1 LLPGHDYSS
10 NITATYYLDSVL
22 LRRSVQQLPKAP
34 FCPDPV
40 ILDFLGDFRTD
51 QAFISQYFALIHPW
65 IPFLSKKAF
74 RERTVN
80 PLSSAWPWNV
90 LLLTAMRLLTT
101 PLLDPNP
108 RSTFYITLRANVC
121 AAVDSGLIEIR
132 IYQAM
137 LLVAA
142 YELGHGIYPAAYMTV
157 GTCIRY
163 GTALGL
169 DRSLEG
175 GSGHP
180 QDDLEA
186 EERRRSWWTVLLL
199 DKYLSLGFTDRKPMA
214 TCPGK
219 DAMLPADDG
228 LWEKADQT
236 QIYPRRLTEPLSA
249 EMGRFC
255 LTAQVVILLERIVQ
269 NISDTSSHDEFRKEE
284 AKALDDTAAALTNVA
299 LEEARSRG
307 INVCSPVTA
316 CYSARMLLRDP
327 ERAGTLRPETPDGH
341 TVEFEIAGAMLTI
354 ARTACALSRP
364 CGEEEYEPFCL
375 EAQYRCGIFFARR
388 YQSHENHEDLEALE
402 SIKNMLRVVN
412 GRWKLAGLYL
422 QMLEAR
428 SLSGIL

>member
-1 LLPGHDYSS
+1 
-10 NITATYYLDSVL
+10 
-22 LRRSVQQLPKAP
+22 
-34 FCPDPV
+34 
-40 ILDFLGDFRTD
+40 
-51 QAFISQYFALIHPW
+51 
-65 IPFLSKKAF
+65 
-74 RERTVN
+74 
-80 PLSSAWPWNV
+80 
-90 LLLTAMRLLTT
+90 
-101 PLLDPNP
+101 
-108 RSTFYITLRANVC
+108 
-121 AAVDSGLIEIR
+121 
-132 IYQAM
+132 M

-180 QDDLEA
+180 QNDLEA
-186 EERRRSWWTVLLL
+186 EEQRRSWWTVLLL

-219 DAMLPADDG
+219 DAILPADDG

-236 QIYPRRLTEPLSA
+236 QLYPRRLTEPLSA

-255 LTAQVVILLERIVQ
+255 LTAQVAILLERIIQ
-269 NISDTSSHDEFRKEE
+269 NISDTSSQDEFRKEE
-284 AKALDDTAAALTNVA
+284 AKALDNTAAALTNVA

-307 INVCSPVTA
+307 INVCSPITA

-327 ERAGTLRPETPDGH
+327 ERAGALRPETPSGH
-341 TVEFEIAGAMLTI
+341 ILYNSTVESEIAGAMLTI
-354 ARTACALSRP
+354 AQAACTSSR
-364 CGEEEYEPFCL
+364 CGEEEYTPFCL

-388 YQSHENHEDLEALE
+388 YQSNENHEDLEAFK
-402 SIKNMLRVVN
+402 SIKNMLGVVN
-412 GRWKLAGLYL
+412 SRWKLAGLYL